1 MLKKPKI
8 EDVPR
13 NVLLFSKSRLLNF
26 KRYEDKRD
34 LLEVILKND
43 KSYTYAEVE
52 KLITEYTKKKVN

>member
-8 EDVPR
+8 EDVPC
-13 NVLLFSKSRLLNF
+13 NVLLFPKSRLLNF

-43 KSYTYAEVE
+43 KNYTYAEVE

>member
-13 NVLLFSKSRLLNF
+13 NVLLFPKSRLLNF

-43 KSYTYAEVE
+43 KNYTYTEVE